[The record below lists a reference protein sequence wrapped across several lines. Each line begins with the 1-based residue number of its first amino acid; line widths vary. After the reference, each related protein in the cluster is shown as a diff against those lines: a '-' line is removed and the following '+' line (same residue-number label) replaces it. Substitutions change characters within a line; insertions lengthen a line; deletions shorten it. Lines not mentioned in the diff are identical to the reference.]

1 MDLKD
6 EEKKEFLEGK
16 MVQGWVFS
24 LPKETSRRAHVL
36 RNPREAPVEVA

>member
-16 MVQGWVFS
+16 TVQGWVFS
-24 LPKETSRRAHVL
+24 LLKGTSRRARVL
-36 RNPREAPVEVA
+36 RNPREAPAEVA